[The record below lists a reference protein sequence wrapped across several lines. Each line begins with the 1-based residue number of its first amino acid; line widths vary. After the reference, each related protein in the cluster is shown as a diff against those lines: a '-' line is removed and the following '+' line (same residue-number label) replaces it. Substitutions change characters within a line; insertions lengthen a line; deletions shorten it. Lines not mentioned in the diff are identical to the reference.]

1 MKIIL
6 ALSMYSC
13 KINKKVAFALFL
25 KNVMVCAR
33 NDNRGFPSG
42 SGGKEFACNAGDKG
56 SIPGSGRAPGEGN
69 GNLLHYSCLKN
80 PMDRGAWQG
89 TVHGVTKCLT
99 QLSN

>member
-33 NDNRGFPSG
+33 NDNIAMHETRVQSPGQEETLEKGMATNSNILAWRIPWTDEPGGLQSMG
-42 SGGKEFACNAGDKG
+42 SQRVGHN
-56 SIPGSGRAPGEGN
+56 
-69 GNLLHYSCLKN
+69 
-80 PMDRGAWQG
+80 
-89 TVHGVTKCLT
+89 
-99 QLSN
+99 